1 MERDYIAHG
10 AAKIKLKLRLDRR
23 GHKYEGIKKITI
35 LVLVVAMAFSVNV
48 TGTFTE
54 SVKAATEFQITSPT
68 NESIVGAGHVYIDWN
83 NPTSGTVSKYNIYI
97 DGNYVT
103 STNTNRYDYYTT
115 SVKYH
120 TTWIEAVLSNG
131 SKEYTKTVKFGV
143 SKKGL
148 AVNDNMGRRL
158 DPVAMNMGWYYTW
171 GTTPFSYTTYKQI
184 ELVPMIW

>member
-1 MERDYIAHG
+1 M
-10 AAKIKLKLRLDRR
+10 KVL
-23 GHKYEGIKKITI
+23 KKITI

-54 SVKAATEFQITSPT
+54 SVKAATEFQIISPT
-68 NESIVGAGHVYIDWN
+68 NESIVGAGHIYIDWN

-120 TTWIEAVLSNG
+120 TTWIEAV
-131 SKEYTKTVKFGV
+131 K
-143 SKKGL
+143 
-148 AVNDNMGRRL
+148 
-158 DPVAMNMGWYYTW
+158 W
-171 GTTPFSYTTYKQI
+171 
-184 ELVPMIW
+184 

>member
-1 MERDYIAHG
+1 M
-10 AAKIKLKLRLDRR
+10 KVL
-23 GHKYEGIKKITI
+23 KKITI

-148 AVNDNMGRRL
+148 AVNNDMGRRL

-171 GTTPFSYTTYKQI
+171 GTTPFLTQHISK
-184 ELVPMIW
+184 